1 MPINC
6 LGIMVLRTWQRD
18 RVVRDNPVMSAFR
31 PTRNLARMVLAW
43 FMLALGVAVASPL
56 VKPQS
61 WQVVC
66 SAAGTVKLLN
76 ISDDGVVHTAGH
88 QLECPLCW
96 LTVAPPPDMHIAL
109 LPQPVA
115 SPARPSVLRSPLA
128 ARTAPPLPARG
139 PPAFS

>member
-6 LGIMVLRTWQRD
+6 LGITVLRTWQRD
-18 RVVRDNPVMSAFR
+18 RVVRDNPAMSAFR
-31 PTRNLARMVLAW
+31 PTRNLARMVLVW

-96 LTVAPPPDMHIAL
+96 LTA
-109 LPQPVA
+109 VA
-115 SPARPSVLRSPLA
+115 SPACPSVLRSPLA

>member
-1 MPINC
+1 
-6 LGIMVLRTWQRD
+6 
-18 RVVRDNPVMSAFR
+18 MSAFR
-31 PTRNLARMVLAW
+31 PTRNIARIVLAW

-76 ISDDGVVHTAGH
+76 IGDDGTVHTAGH
-88 QLECPLCW
+88 LLECPLCW
-96 LTVAPPPDMHIAL
+96 LTTAAPPPDVRIAL

-115 SPARPSVLRSPLA
+115 LPARQPALRGPA
-128 ARTAPPLPARG
+128 TARTAPPLPARG
-139 PPAFS
+139 PPANS

>member
-1 MPINC
+1 
-6 LGIMVLRTWQRD
+6 
-18 RVVRDNPVMSAFR
+18 MSAFR
-31 PTRNLARMVLAW
+31 PTRTLARIVLAC

-76 ISDDGVVHTAGH
+76 FGDDGTVHTAGH

-96 LTVAPPPDMHIAL
+96 LTAAPPPDVHIAL
-109 LPQPVA
+109 LPQSVALTDCPSILRGPVA
-115 SPARPSVLRSPLA
+115 ARS
-128 ARTAPPLPARG
+128 APPLPARG
-139 PPAFS
+139 PPVFS

>member
-1 MPINC
+1 
-6 LGIMVLRTWQRD
+6 
-18 RVVRDNPVMSAFR
+18 MSAFR
-31 PTRNLARMVLAW
+31 PTRTLARIVLAC

-76 ISDDGVVHTAGH
+76 LGDDGTIHTAGH

-96 LTVAPPPDMHIAL
+96 LTAAPPPDVHIAL
-109 LPQPVA
+109 LPQSVALTDCPSILRGPVA
-115 SPARPSVLRSPLA
+115 ARS
-128 ARTAPPLPARG
+128 APPLPARG
-139 PPAFS
+139 PPVFS